1 VAKISNEEL
10 VKIIKCST
18 QEERKPFLEQLYF
31 NLLGLMKKIIKPFLC
46 FTEEDEL
53 LNECFFGLISAID
66 GYEENKGQ
74 FSSYACFWFKQC
86 ILRYLEDSGF
96 IIRIPVHFRQKIR
109 HYKRAVETLSN
120 ELGRAPTDWE
130 VAQYMGVEF
139 AEIQDIKLHQC
150 NLLSLDVPID
160 NDDGKEMSFADT
172 IASEFCLENE
182 VIEEVY
188 TEYEKNA
195 LWGILE
201 RSVSASEYRIIEEFY
216 KKGKAGTQI
225 AEEMNLPYNKVRNLK
240 ESGLRKLRY
249 GQGKKEIL
257 DSLEIAEAG
266 QYRCGLNNFKEHLES
281 KTEYLAMKRI
291 EAREN
296 YK

>member
-1 VAKISNEEL
+1 M
-10 VKIIKCST
+10 IKCST

-46 FTEEDEL
+46 FAEEDEF
-53 LNECFFGLISAID
+53 LNQCFFGLLSAID
-66 GYEENKGQ
+66 GYEECKGR
-74 FSSYACFWFKQC
+74 FSVYVSYWFKQC
-86 ILRYLEDSGF
+86 IVRYLEDSGF
-96 IIRIPVHFRQKIR
+96 IIRIPVHYRQKIR
-109 HYKRAVETLSN
+109 EYKRAVEILSN
-120 ELGRAPTDWE
+120 ELGHTPTDFE
-130 VAQYMGVEF
+130 VAEFMGMEF

-172 IASEFCLENE
+172 IASEFDLENE

-188 TEYEKNA
+188 AEYEKTA

-225 AEEMNLPYNKVRNLK
+225 AEEMNLSYSKVRNLK
-240 ESGLRKLRY
+240 ESGLRKVRY
-249 GQGKKEIL
+249 GQGKKELL

-266 QYRCGLNNFKEHLES
+266 QYRCGLSNFKEHLES